1 MKRIVPFVA
10 VVVLCCVVSC
20 NKHTELDFNAQLQK
34 DIAAIDSYLTTNN
47 INATKD
53 PSGIRYLIS
62 SVGSGLRPTVDATIS
77 VKYTA
82 RFLPSLDIFDE
93 TPTTGVDLKLSDLIM
108 GWKIAL
114 PLITKGSVFTLFIP
128 SGLAYGNAG
137 ANGIVSANA
146 NVMYQIELLDDD
158 ARLVADVA
166 AIDAFLRD
174 SLHTNPD
181 SIHTDPSGLRYVF
194 TQKGTGPKAI
204 STSTVIVKYT
214 GKMLPSQKVFNSEYE
229 QSSVSQMP
237 LPSLI
242 RGWQIGIPLI
252 PEGSQVTFYFPS
264 RLAFGSTGRP
274 DDTIVIP
281 PNTNI
286 IFDINLISAN

>member
-93 TPTTGVDLKLSDLIM
+93 RSEEHTSELQSPDHLVCRLLLEKKNQLI
-108 GWKIAL
+108 
-114 PLITKGSVFTLFIP
+114 
-128 SGLAYGNAG
+128 
-137 ANGIVSANA
+137 
-146 NVMYQIELLDDD
+146 
-158 ARLVADVA
+158 
-166 AIDAFLRD
+166 
-174 SLHTNPD
+174 
-181 SIHTDPSGLRYVF
+181 
-194 TQKGTGPKAI
+194 
-204 STSTVIVKYT
+204 
-214 GKMLPSQKVFNSEYE
+214 FND
-229 QSSVSQMP
+229 
-237 LPSLI
+237 
-242 RGWQIGIPLI
+242 R
-252 PEGSQVTFYFPS
+252 
-264 RLAFGSTGRP
+264 
-274 DDTIVIP
+274 
-281 PNTNI
+281 
-286 IFDINLISAN
+286 